1 MSSNLID
8 LKNFSLPSPK
18 KEHGNFNLFHIYPVI
33 QRNTESVPFDI
44 YDYNMLFSD
53 ELVKKIIREGKTIG
67 CFYIESPGMRSLL
80 KKLNVDNFE
89 MLTAASSVIRP
100 GVAESGMM
108 QEFIA
113 RHHDPSKRKYL
124 VPEMEEILGETYGV
138 MVYQEDVIKIVHHIA
153 GLSLEEADL
162 LRRAM
167 SGKMRSHAAMR
178 TLTEKFFSSCA
189 ARGLSLEIS
198 KELWRQIESFAG
210 YSFCK
215 AHSASFALLSYQVAF
230 LKAYYPAEFMA
241 SVLSNQGG
249 FYSPA
254 VYIQEAKRLGIK
266 IKLPSINHSMY
277 EYIGRYNTI
286 QIGFMAIKHFSRASA
301 EAIIEERKKYGP
313 FVSLADFLVR
323 TCLAGRQAKN
333 GYEETILLIKCGAM
347 DCFNETR
354 PTLLRFLDIYFHKL
368 KLLNES
374 YTDLFT
380 NESFDLIEQVRTKE
394 DYTIE
399 EKCLAEYESFDYMAS
414 RHPLEFYAG
423 SITPDIINA
432 ADLPKYHGRRI
443 KMIGWYMTSKRISTK
458 KGDVMK
464 FLSLEDLTGTFEAV
478 IFPNVYMQVAEKT
491 LSMGPYIIEGKADQ
505 DNVIVRKLELLAD
518 NSIKTEFQKDSAE
531 YVYKPND
538 EGLTEEDFHLAQ
550 SIDMEKLRKAY
561 VA

>member
-1 MSSNLID
+1 MNGNLID
-8 LKNFSLPSPK
+8 LKNFSLPLPK
-18 KEHGNFNLFHIYPVI
+18 GDQGRNINIIRIYPLI
-33 QRNTESVPFDI
+33 QRSTESIPFDI
-44 YDYNMLFSD
+44 YDYNMLFND

-80 KKLNVDNFE
+80 KKLKVDTFE

-167 SGKMRSHAAMR
+167 SGKMRSHSAMR
-178 TLTEKFFSSCA
+178 ALTEKFFKSCTEK
-189 ARGLSLEIS
+189 GLSLEIS

-266 IKLPSINHSMY
+266 LKLPSVNHSMY
-277 EYIGRYNTI
+277 EYTGRHNTI

-301 EAIIEERKKYGP
+301 EAIIEEREKYGL
-313 FVSLADFLVR
+313 FVSLADLLVR
-323 TCLAGRQAKN
+323 TKT
-333 GYEETILLIKCGAM
+333 GYEETILLIKCGAT

-354 PTLLRFLDIYFHKL
+354 STLLRFLDIYFHKL

-374 YTDLFT
+374 YTDLFI
-380 NESFDLIEQVRTKE
+380 NESFDLIEQVKTDK
-394 DYTIE
+394 DYSIE
-399 EKCLAEYESFDYMAS
+399 EKCLAEYESFDYMVS
-414 RHPLEFYAG
+414 RHPLDFYAG
-423 SITPDIINA
+423 SIAPNIINA
-432 ADLPKYHGRRI
+432 ADMAKYHGRRV

-505 DNVIVRKLELLAD
+505 DNVIVQKLELLAD
-518 NSIKTEFQKDSAE
+518 NSIKAEFQKDSAE
-531 YVYKPND
+531 YVYKPSD

-550 SIDMEKLRKAY
+550 SIDVEKLRKAY

>member
-1 MSSNLID
+1 MNSNLID

-18 KEHGNFNLFHIYPVI
+18 TENGRNINIIHIYPLI
-33 QRNTESVPFDI
+33 QRNTESIPFDI
-44 YDYNMLFSD
+44 YDYNMLFGD
-53 ELVKKIIREGKTIG
+53 ELVKKIIREGRTIG

-108 QEFIA
+108 QEFIL

-138 MVYQEDVIKIVHHIA
+138 MIYQEDVIKIVHHIA

-167 SGKMRSHAAMR
+167 SGKMRSHTAMKA
-178 TLTEKFFSSCA
+178 LMEKFFSSCMG
-189 ARGLSLEIS
+189 RGLSFEIS

-230 LKAYYPAEFMA
+230 LKACYPAEFMA

-266 IKLPSINHSMY
+266 IMLPSINRSMY
-277 EYIGRYNTI
+277 EYTGKYNTI
-286 QIGFMAIKHFSRASA
+286 QIGFLAIKHFSRASA
-301 EAIIEERKKYGP
+301 ETIIEERKKYGL

-323 TCLAGRQAKN
+323 TKT

-347 DCFNETR
+347 DCFKETR

-374 YTDLFT
+374 YTDLFI

-394 DYTIE
+394 NYSIE
-399 EKCLAEYESFDYMAS
+399 EKCLAEYESFDYMVT

-423 SITPDIINA
+423 SITPNIINA
-432 ADLPKYHGRRI
+432 ADLIKHHGKRV

-478 IFPNVYMQVAEKT
+478 IFPNIYMQVAEKT
-491 LSMGPYIIEGKADQ
+491 LSMGPYIIEGKADH
-505 DNVIVRKLELLAD
+505 DNVIVDKLDLLAD
-518 NSIKTEFQKDSAE
+518 NSIKAEFQKDSAE

>member
-1 MSSNLID
+1 MNSNLID

-18 KEHGNFNLFHIYPVI
+18 GSSGNGNVFHIYPSI
-33 QRNTESVPFDI
+33 QRNTGSIPFDI
-44 YDYNMLFSD
+44 YDYNMLFND

-67 CFYIESPGMRSLL
+67 CFYIESPAMRSLL
-80 KKLNVDNFE
+80 KKLGVDNFE

-108 QEFIA
+108 QEFIL

-124 VPEMEEILGETYGV
+124 VPQMEEILGETYGV
-138 MVYQEDVIKIVHHIA
+138 MVYQEDVIKVVHHIA

-167 SGKMRSHAAMR
+167 SGKMRSHTAMK
-178 TLTEKFFSSCA
+178 TLTEKFFGSCME
-189 ARGLSLEIS
+189 RGLSADVS
-198 KELWRQIESFAG
+198 KELWRQVESFAG

-254 VYIQEAKRLGIK
+254 VYIQETKRLGIK
-266 IKLPSINHSMY
+266 IKLPSLNRSMF
-277 EYIGRYNTI
+277 EYTGKGNTL
-286 QIGFMAIKHFSRASA
+286 QIGFMAIKNFSRASA
-301 EAIIEERKKYGP
+301 EVIIEERKKYGL

-323 TCLAGRQAKN
+323 TRT

-347 DCFNETR
+347 DCFKETR
-354 PTLLRFLDIYFHKL
+354 PTLLRLLDIYFHKL

-374 YTDLFT
+374 YTDLFI
-380 NESFDLIEQVRTKE
+380 NESFDLIEQVKTAE
-394 DYTIE
+394 DYSIE
-399 EKCLAEYESFDYMAS
+399 EKCLAEYESFDYMVT

-423 SITPDIINA
+423 SITPSIINA
-432 ADLPKYHGRRI
+432 ADLLKHHGRRV

-478 IFPNVYMQVAEKT
+478 IFPNVYMRVAEKT
-491 LSMGPYIIEGKADQ
+491 LSMGPYIIEGKADR
-505 DNVIVRKLELLAD
+505 DNVIVDKLELLAD
-518 NSIKTEFQKDSAE
+518 NTIKAEFKQDSAE
-531 YVYKPND
+531 YIYKPND

-550 SIDMEKLRKAY
+550 SIDMEKLRRAY